1 MSREL
6 DGRVALVTGGARGQG
21 RSHARALA
29 AAGAHVVVA
38 DIATQVDTVP
48 YEMPTRDQ
56 LDETVE
62 LIRKEGGQATTSVL
76 DVRDG
81 AAVDDL
87 VQRTV
92 TDLGGVDILI
102 ANAGICGFSTV
113 AEISDE
119 VWRDVIDTNLTGTFN
134 CIRAV
139 LPTMSSAGYGRIIAI
154 SSGAGHSGMANL
166 GHYGASKW
174 GIIGLI
180 KTVAI
185 ENGPSGITANVVCPT
200 TVNTPMVMNPNTFGV
215 FCPDIESPTLEDAT
229 PRLAALSPL
238 GIPWLEPEDVTRA
251 VMYLVNDPG
260 YTSGTVLEVN
270 LATSASRL

>member
-1 MSREL
+1 M
-6 DGRVALVTGGARGQG
+6 
-21 RSHARALA
+21 
-29 AAGAHVVVA
+29 VVA
-38 DIATQVDTVP
+38 DIARQVDTVP
-48 YEMPTRDQ
+48 YAMSGQDD
-56 LDETVE
+56 LDATIDI
-62 LIRKEGGQATTSVL
+62 IRKDGGRATAAVL
-76 DVRDG
+76 DVRDS

-92 TDLGGVDILI
+92 IDLGGVDILI

-113 AEISDE
+113 AEISDQ
-119 VWRDVIDTNLTGTFN
+119 VWRDMIDTNLTGTFN
-134 CIRAV
+134 CVRAV

-154 SSGAGHSGMANL
+154 SSGAGRSGMANL

-185 ENGPSGITANVVCPT
+185 ENGPFGITANVVCPT

-215 FCPDIESPTLEDAT
+215 FCPDIDSPTIDDAE
-229 PRLAALSPL
+229 PRFAALSPL